1 MFRIEDQLDY
11 KRMRSEGS
19 SLTYWNAGKL
29 QNMPIASN
37 LESTTTSGKSL
48 KYNGTEWNSGYT
60 SEIGGTPIN
69 PNLTGIDGQ
78 VLTYN
83 GTSSSWNNEYPRNL
97 RGIPISTTMPV
108 ATQILSFDGTTW
120 MPANNTGTQGPTGTV
135 AFGNVIVVDKIKG
148 TNEGTIDGNAVQ
160 DIETAIAKV
169 VASGREGV
177 TIWVMPGT
185 YNISAG
191 IVIPNNTT
199 LKGVTLQGCIIQ
211 RTAVVANTTLITMG
225 ANSRVEDF
233 TLNLTSASNVEL
245 KGVYFPG
252 ATSTSAKI
260 RVCLI
265 NVTSTVVALT
275 NIVSGIFSDG
285 TTTNPS
291 VILSTNAV
299 QRTTTNVTSSN
310 TSTTTG
316 IVRGWYFTGSLQ
328 FSIRDA
334 VIFAK
339 QLDNINTVD
348 VIGVETMHTSSFII
362 IKTATISGTK
372 YDIKQPTGLTVQ
384 NSGIQLTAT
393 DLINANSD
401 DNGFSVNI
409 ESANFSFSIFG
420 TFVDTTHYLFPGTQ
434 KYNELLDTPVG
445 VPFPQN
451 VIIFGGML
459 SAVVPNTMTGSATIY
474 LYNSTSST
482 SLSNSTAF
490 SSILINNTTRVSI
503 FNNKS
508 STFKKQINYLHVKL
522 VCSDVGNSINALF
535 LVLSLY

>member
-1 MFRIEDQLDY
+1 MFTIEDKLSY
-11 KRMRSEGS
+11 TRMHSEGTE
-19 SLTYWNAGKL
+19 LTYWNAGEI
-29 QNMPIASN
+29 QYMPVS
-37 LESTTTSGKSL
+37 STLKSITTSGKSL
-48 KYNGTEWNSGYT
+48 TYNGTEWT
-60 SEIGGTPIN
+60 SSFTNDIGGLPIN
-69 PNLTGIDGQ
+69 TTIPLNDGQ

-97 RGIPISTTMPV
+97 RGTPISSTMPV
-108 ATQILSFDGTTW
+108 ANQILSFDGTSW
-120 MPANNTGTQGPTGTV
+120 MPTNNTGTQGPAGTV
-135 AFGNVIVVDKIKG
+135 AFGNVIVVDQIKG
-148 TNEGTIDGNAVQ
+148 TNAGTIDGNAVQ

-169 VASGREGV
+169 VASGRTGV

-252 ATSTSAKI
+252 TTSTSAKI

-291 VILSTNAV
+291 VVLSTNAV
-299 QRTTTNVTSSN
+299 QRTTTNVKSSTSGG
-310 TSTTTG
+310 G
-316 IVRGWYFTGSLQ
+316 IVRGWYFTGPLQ

-334 VIFAK
+334 VIFASG
-339 QLDNINTVD
+339 INS
-348 VIGVETMHTSSFII
+348 IGVESINTSSFII
-362 IKTATISGTK
+362 IKTATVAGDL
-372 YDIKQPTGLTVQ
+372 YDIKQPAGLTVQ

-420 TFVDTTHYLFPGTQ
+420 NFVNATHYLFPGTQ
-434 KYNELLDTPVG
+434 NYNQLLDTPVG

-459 SAVVPNTMTGSATIY
+459 SAVVPSTMNGSVTIY

-482 SLSNSTAF
+482 SLSNPTEF
-490 SSILINNTTRVSI
+490 SSISINNATRVSI

-508 STFKKQINYLHVKL
+508 STFKKQINYLHVKS
-522 VCSDVGNSINALF
+522 VCSGGVGSSIDALF
-535 LVLSLY
+535 LMLSLY

>member
-1 MFRIEDQLDY
+1 MFTIEDKLDY
-11 KRMRSEGS
+11 TRMHSEGTE
-19 SLTYWNAGKL
+19 LTYWNAGAI
-29 QNMPIASN
+29 QYMPISST
-37 LESTTTSGKSL
+37 LKLTTTSGKSL
-48 KYNGTEWNSGYT
+48 TYNGTEWT
-60 SEIGGTPIN
+60 SSFTNDIGGLPIN
-69 PNLTGIDGQ
+69 TTIPLNDGQ

-97 RGIPISTTMPV
+97 RGTPISTTVPV
-108 ATQILSFDGTTW
+108 ANQILSFDGNSW
-120 MPANNTGTQGPTGTV
+120 VPANNTGTQGPAGTV
-135 AFGNVIVVDKIKG
+135 AFGNVIVVDQIKG
-148 TNEGTIDGNAVQ
+148 TNAGTIDGNAVQ

-169 VASGREGV
+169 VASGRTGV

-199 LKGVTLQGCIIQ
+199 LRGVTLQGCIIQ
-211 RTAVVANTTLITMG
+211 RTGVVANTTLITMG
-225 ANSRVEDF
+225 ANSRLEDF

-245 KGVYFPG
+245 KGVYFPNT
-252 ATSTSAKI
+252 TSITAKI

-285 TTTNPS
+285 TTTNPD
-291 VILSTNAV
+291 VVLSTNAV
-299 QRTTTNVTSSN
+299 QRTTTNVKSSTSGG
-310 TSTTTG
+310 G
-316 IVRGWYFTGSLQ
+316 IVRGWYFTGPLQ

-334 VIFAK
+334 VIFASG
-339 QLDNINTVD
+339 INS
-348 VIGVETMHTSSFII
+348 IGVESINTSSFII
-362 IKTATISGTK
+362 IKTATIAGGL
-372 YDIKQPTGLTVQ
+372 YDIKQPAGLTVQ

-420 TFVDTTHYLFPGTQ
+420 NFGNATHYLFPGTQ
-434 KYNELLDTPVG
+434 NYNQLLTTPIG

-459 SAVVPNTMTGSATIY
+459 SAVVPTTMTGSATIY

-482 SLSNSTAF
+482 SLSNPTEF
-490 SSILINNTTRVSI
+490 SSISINNATRVSI

-522 VCSDVGNSINALF
+522 VCSGSVGTSIDALF

>member
-11 KRMRSEGS
+11 KRLRSEGRG
-19 SLTYWNAGKL
+19 LTYWNAGYL

-60 SEIGGTPIN
+60 SEIGGTPFTLTPPIN
-69 PNLTGIDGQ
+69 DGQ

-83 GTSSSWNNEYPRNL
+83 GNGSQWTNEYPRYIRN
-97 RGIPISTTMPV
+97 IPISNQMP
-108 ATQILSFDGTTW
+108 TPSQILAYNGAIWAPTD
-120 MPANNTGTQGPTGTV
+120 NTGSQGPPGTV
-135 AFGNVIVVDKIKG
+135 AFGNVAVVDSILG
-148 TNEGTIDGNAVQ
+148 VDISGQIGGNAFKT
-160 DIETAIAKV
+160 IESAIAKIV
-169 VASGREGV
+169 STGISGI

-185 YNISAG
+185 YELTNNLTNGG
-191 IVIPNNTT
+191 ITIPANTT
-199 LKGVTLQGCIIQ
+199 LRGVTLQGCIIQ
-211 RTAVVANTTLITMG
+211 RTNVVANTTLITMG
-225 ANSRVEDF
+225 DNSRLEDI

-252 ATSTSAKI
+252 TTSTSAKI

-265 NVTSTVVALT
+265 NVTSTVTALT
-275 NIVSGIFSDG
+275 NIVAGIFGDG
-285 TTTNPS
+285 TTTNPDI
-291 VILSTNAV
+291 VLSTNAV
-299 QRTTTNVTSSN
+299 QRTTTNVTSS
-310 TSTTTG
+310 TTG
-316 IVRGWYFTGSLQ
+316 GGTVRGWYFTGPLQ

-334 VIFAK
+334 VIFASGT
-339 QLDNINTVD
+339 NS
-348 VIGVETMHTSSFII
+348 IGIETTNTSSFII
-362 IKTATISGTK
+362 IKTATVAGGI
-372 YDIKQPTGLTVQ
+372 YDIKQPTGLLVQ

-409 ESANFSFSIFG
+409 ESANFTFSIFG
-420 TFVDTTHYLFPGTQ
+420 NFVNGEHYLFPGTSE
-434 KYNELLDTPVG
+434 YNKLLTTEVG

-459 SAVVPNTMTGSATIY
+459 SAVVPTIMDGSATVY
-474 LYNSTSST
+474 LYNSTSAIL
-482 SLSNSTAF
+482 LSNPIAF
-490 SSILINNTTRVSI
+490 ASITVNNTTRVSI

-522 VCSDVGNSINALF
+522 VCSGGVGTSIRALF
-535 LVLSLY
+535 LMLSLY